1 MFTGIVLVGLLFI
14 LGLILF
20 LIVYAISVY
29 NSLVRY
35 RVEVDNSWS
44 QIDVQLK
51 RRHDLIPNLVETVKG
66 VMDFE
71 KGTLTQ
77 VMQARSAALG
87 ATNQSDRLKAEN
99 DITSGLGRILAVWE
113 NYPALKSNENASKLQ
128 EELGSTENRI
138 AYVRGH
144 YNDVVANFNALTQQF
159 PSNLIAGLFHF
170 GTKDYL
176 KAADSD
182 KEVPQVKL

>member
-1 MFTGIVLVGLLFI
+1 MAMGIALVTLLFI
-14 LGLILF
+14 LGVFLLIAIYF
-20 LIVYAISVY
+20 ISVY
-29 NSLVRY
+29 NQLVRY

-77 VMQARSAALG
+77 VMQARSAAMG
-87 ATNQSDRLKAEN
+87 ATNQADRVKAEN
-99 DITSGLGRILAVWE
+99 DITTGLGRLLAVWE
-113 NYPALKSNENASKLQ
+113 NYPTLKSNENASQLQ
-128 EELGSTENRI
+128 EELTSTENKI

-159 PSNLIAGLFHF
+159 PSNLVAGPF
-170 GTKDYL
+170 GFQSKEFM